1 MPNFIKTPTQMMY
14 EQAHIPH
21 YAGGSKI
28 DVLGQFSNRVADAI
42 RKYKNVTGK
51 SPSPEEIKQL
61 EDYVQ
66 TLSKPTPKAPET
78 AARANVETPFAG
90 HFVDPSGRPYRP
102 MIDPMT
108 KQLTT
113 PEKAK
118 GFNLRQHMPE
128 GSTAEEQMLN
138 NQMPSQFGTT
148 SANMRARKGQYEK
161 PHMNAFTEDDFMSMA
176 NTGRPSSR
184 TWLKSYTPST
194 EELAARQHGAE
205 DVGAML
211 PDEELGGLSGMRTT
225 QGDIPQMT
233 SASEPLATRAMSLEA
248 PVSDRISDEI
258 MYGGKHGALVDKVVR
273 DFRARGVEPDHED
286 IVNAVTAEIN
296 PLRHNY
302 TGINPIGM
310 RPEATGGGRPSQEML
325 DWRDLARTSG
335 LPETVVTKHP
345 ADWKSTHQR
354 DYLLDTDP
362 EARAGFARDWTME
375 ELGDQRKRAVLK
387 KADGG
392 MMRDPRDLRAE
403 MMVNGYANGGKI
415 SDRDLYDMF
424 NEGTSYDDPIANTR
438 LSMERQYVDPK
449 GDSMSAYHASPRERI
464 ADLGQNF
471 LEKVGIRRPIAR
483 RASQSVVGGPSS
495 ALPGGFGMLD
505 AASIFSPAAAMAVA
519 PMYAAET
526 GHSLG
531 QGNYGEAAL
540 NALGAV
546 PAARAIRR
554 GFNQ

>member
-1 MPNFIKTPTQMMY
+1 MPNFLKTPTQMMY

-21 YAGGSKI
+21 YAGGSKVDI
-28 DVLGQFSNRVADAI
+28 MGQFSNRVADAI

-51 SPSPEEIKQL
+51 MPSPDEIKQL
-61 EDYVQ
+61 EDYIQ
-66 TLSKPTPKAPET
+66 NLSKPTPKAPET

-90 HFVDPSGRPYRP
+90 HFVDPTGRPYRP
-102 MIDPMT
+102 MLDPVT

-118 GFNLRQHMPE
+118 GYNLRQHLPE
-128 GSTAEEQMLN
+128 GATAEEQMMN
-138 NQMPSQFGTT
+138 NQMPSQFGSTG
-148 SANMRARKGQYEK
+148 ANMRARKGQYEP
-161 PHMNAFTEDDFMSMA
+161 PHVNVFPEDDFMSMA

-184 TWLKSYTPST
+184 TWLKSFTPST

-205 DVGAML
+205 EVGAAA
-211 PDEELGGLSGMRTT
+211 PDEELGGLSSVKAT
-225 QGDIPQMT
+225 QGDVPQMT
-233 SASEPLATRAMSLEA
+233 SASEPLATRAESLEA
-248 PVSDRISDEI
+248 PVRDRISDEI

-345 ADWKSTHQR
+345 ADWKATHQR
-354 DYLLDTDP
+354 DYLLDTNP
-362 EARAGFARDWTME
+362 EERAGFARDWTME
-375 ELGDQRKRAVLK
+375 ELGDQRKRAMPK

-392 MMRDPRDLRAE
+392 WMRSPRDLRAE
-403 MMVNGYANGGKI
+403 MLVSGYATGGKI
-415 SDRDLYDMF
+415 SDRDLFNMF
-424 NEGTSYDDPIANTR
+424 SEGTSYEDPIANTR
-438 LSMERQYVDPK
+438 LNMERQYLDTK
-449 GDSMSAYHASPRERI
+449 GANMSEYHPSPRERI
-464 ADLGQNF
+464 ADLGQNL

-505 AASIFSPAAAMAVA
+505 AASMVSPAAAMAIA

-526 GHSLG
+526 GHNLG

-540 NALGAV
+540 NSLGV
-546 PAARAIRR
+546 MPATRAIRR